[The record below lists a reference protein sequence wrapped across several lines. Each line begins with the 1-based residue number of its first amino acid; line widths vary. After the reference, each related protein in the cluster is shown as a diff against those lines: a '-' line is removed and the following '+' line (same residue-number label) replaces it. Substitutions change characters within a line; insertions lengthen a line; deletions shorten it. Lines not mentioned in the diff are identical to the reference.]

1 MSLALRVMGYKIKSL
16 KILPPG
22 SSRNCPMLLFN
33 IPLSNCA
40 VLLLALG
47 YIKKGREGFCSVFLS
62 WLIWLELA
70 AADLWDQS
78 QWFNNPKFLNKISF
92 LWQPWVCVQLP
103 SCMWLFVTP
112 WTATYQASLSL
123 TTSQSLPKF
132 MSIESVM
139 PFQPSHPQLPSS
151 PSTFNLSQHQGLF
164 KWVGCSHQVAKV
176 LELQLQHQSFQW
188 ILRVDFL

>member
-1 MSLALRVMGYKIKSL
+1 MIVTPPPIHLLSHLQSHLFQVTRLPHVQGMLHWSINMSFPVSK
-16 KILPPG
+16 
-22 SSRNCPMLLFN
+22 
-33 IPLSNCA
+33 LSHLN
-40 VLLLALG
+40 
-47 YIKKGREGFCSVFLS
+47 YSGFIINLDIC
-62 WLIWLELA
+62 
-70 AADLWDQS
+70 
-78 QWFNNPKFLNKISF
+78 
-92 LWQPWVCVQLP
+92 WVVVQLL
-103 SCMWLFVTP
+103 SHVWLFATP

-139 PFQPSHPQLPSS
+139 PFQPSHPQLRSS

>member
-78 QWFNNPKFLNKISF
+78 QWFNNLKFLNKISF

-123 TTSQSLPKF
+123 TTSQSLPRF
-132 MSIESVM
+132 MSIRGWCCLTISCCLLSFPASGSFPM
-139 PFQPSHPQLPSS
+139 SQPKYKSFFYFLLYLLP
-151 PSTFNLSQHQGLF
+151 
-164 KWVGCSHQVAKV
+164 
-176 LELQLQHQSFQW
+176 
-188 ILRVDFL
+188 